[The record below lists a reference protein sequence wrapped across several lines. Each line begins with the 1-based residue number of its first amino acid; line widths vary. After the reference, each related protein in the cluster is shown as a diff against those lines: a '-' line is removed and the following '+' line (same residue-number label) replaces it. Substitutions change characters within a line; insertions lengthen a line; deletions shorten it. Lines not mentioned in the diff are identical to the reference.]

1 MKTLSL
7 NKIYLGGIS
16 LLFILSVVFT
26 SLAIFEEYRDFERE
40 TVKIKQEFI
49 QKTNKKLQNTARKIY
64 KILTLSKNNY
74 RRILNIILDK
84 SVYVKIKKNDSILF
98 VHSLPPE
105 KPITYGLK
113 KNNLSITVQDSLTK
127 IEKLIQKKKK
137 NLIHKLTKTM
147 LNFLTLAFII
157 YMFALGGFYLLN
169 EFLKEEIYIFVKFFQ
184 KAYQEHIYIKFGDI
198 KIKEFL
204 NIAVYVNKMLK
215 KINSQNKKLER
226 LNLTLE
232 EKVRQKT
239 RKLQNLITEQE
250 NFIKTAIH
258 EINTPLAIILTSLN
272 FLDKKDKNV
281 QRIESAVLM
290 INNIYADLSFVLKYK
305 YKNYPLQIINI
316 KNILTERIQFFE
328 TIANAKKLKI
338 RYEINDFNVCIN
350 KEELIRIMDNNL
362 SNAIKYSIPDSTV
375 KITAGNNSL
384 IFENRTNEINN
395 IDKFFEP
402 FYKEHENTSG
412 FGLGLHLVNEICK
425 KYNIKVTISHKNNII
440 LFEYQFKE
448 CDENSTRGR

>member
-16 LLFILSVVFT
+16 LLFILSVIFT
-26 SLAIFEEYRDFERE
+26 ALAIFEEYRDFERE
-40 TVKIKQEFI
+40 TIKIKQEFI
-49 QKTNKKLQNTARKIY
+49 QKTNKKLQQTAY
-64 KILTLSKNNY
+64 KIDQILKISPKNYNQ
-74 RRILNIILDK
+74 ILNIILDK
-84 SVYVKIKKNDSILF
+84 SIYVEIKKEDLPIF
-98 VHSLPPE
+98 IHSTPPK
-105 KPITYGLK
+105 KPISYTLIDNSYKIIL
-113 KNNLSITVQDSLTK
+113 QDSFTK
-127 IEKLIQKKKK
+127 IEKLIESKKKA
-137 NLIHKLTKTM
+137 LIHKLTKTM

-169 EFLKEEIYIFVKFFQ
+169 EFLKEEINIFVKFFQ
-184 KAYQEHIYIKFGDI
+184 KAYQEHIYIKFSDI

-215 KINSQNKKLER
+215 EINTQNKKLER

-272 FLDKKDKNV
+272 FLDKKDKNI

-305 YKNYPLQIINI
+305 HKNYPLQIINI
-316 KNILTERIQFFE
+316 KDILKERIQFFE
-328 TIANAKKLKI
+328 TIANAKKLKFE
-338 RYEINDFNVCIN
+338 YEIKNFNICIN
-350 KEELIRIMDNNL
+350 KEELIRIIDNNL
-362 SNAIKYSIPDSTV
+362 SNAIKYSIPGSV
-375 KITAGNNSL
+375 IKITAKQNTL
-384 IFENRTNEINN
+384 IFKNKTNEINN
-395 IDKFFEP
+395 IDKFFDP

-412 FGLGLHLVNEICK
+412 FGLGLYLVNEICK
-425 KYNIKVTISHKNNII
+425 KYNIKVNVTHKDNII
-440 LFEYQFKE
+440 RFEYHFKE
-448 CDENSTRGR
+448 CNENSLG

>member
-7 NKIYLGGIS
+7 NKIYLGGVS
-16 LLFILSVVFT
+16 LLFILSVIFT

-49 QKTNKKLQNTARKIY
+49 QKTNQKLQLTAHKIDQIL
-64 KILTLSKNNY
+64 KISPNNY
-74 RRILNIILDK
+74 IQILNIILDK
-84 SVYVKIKKNDSILF
+84 SIYVEIKKNNKTIF
-98 VHSLPPE
+98 IHSNPPK
-105 KPITYGLK
+105 KPISYTLND
-113 KNNLSITVQDSLTK
+113 NNFIITLQDSFSK
-127 IEKLIQKKKK
+127 IEKLIKEKKKA
-137 NLIHKLTKTM
+137 LIHKLTKTM

-157 YMFALGGFYLLN
+157 YMSALGGFYLLN
-169 EFLKEEIYIFVKFFQ
+169 EFLKEEINIFVKFFQ
-184 KAYQEHIYIKFGDI
+184 KAYQEHIYIKFSDI

-215 KINSQNKKLER
+215 EINSQNKKLER

-239 RKLQNLITEQE
+239 RKLQNLINEQE

-272 FLDKKDKNV
+272 FLDKNDKNV

-305 YKNYPLQIINI
+305 HKDYPLQIINI
-316 KNILTERIQFFE
+316 KDVLTERIQFFE
-328 TIANAKKLKI
+328 TIANAKKLKFE
-338 RYEINDFNVCIN
+338 YEINDFNVCIN
-350 KEELIRIMDNNL
+350 KEELIRIIDNNL
-362 SNAIKYSIPDSTV
+362 SNAIKYSIPNSTV
-375 KITAGNNSL
+375 KIKTGNNTL
-384 IFENRTNEINN
+384 IFENKTNEINN

-412 FGLGLHLVNEICK
+412 FGLGLYLVNEICK
-425 KYNIKVTISHKNNII
+425 KYNIKVTISHKDNII
-440 LFEYQFKE
+440 MFEYQFKE
-448 CDENSTRGR
+448 CNENSLG